1 MDMLKV
7 PADNYRKALR
17 QLSLALYSLP
27 LTVMTAFAADAN
39 KVELTAPAP
48 NPFWSSLFTGLNY
61 LSCIAMV
68 TALVFGG
75 IWLVR
80 NLSSL
85 DESADEVEPA
95 VVAEESKPAAADNQ
109 ASSDNKET
117 IESKEKTESR

>member
-1 MDMLKV
+1 MLKV

-17 QLSLALYSLP
+17 QLSLTLYCLP
-27 LTVMTAFAADAN
+27 LTVVTAFSADAN

-68 TALVFGG
+68 TALVFGT
-75 IWLVR
+75 IWLIR

-85 DESADEVEPA
+85 DESGEEIEPA
-95 VVAEESKPAAADNQ
+95 VVAEETKPAAADNQ
-109 ASSDNKET
+109 AASDIKET
-117 IESKEKTESR
+117 NESKEKTESK